1 MLSSLDAARVEEDR
15 EKFSLSL
22 SFIQEPVVAADV
34 LDENNDLVMHVLDE
48 NNDLKTL
55 QLVKVMPLLM
65 LRALLTLVLLIIACL
80 IMCCIGTRRGKCY
93 RLGGYRLWRYS
104 RGKYL
109 DYIERPFSKP
119 VFLHGSY
126 CCFHI
131 LFCCESAA
139 PRVHLLTA
147 VNMLC

>member
-80 IMCCIGTRRGKCY
+80 IMCCI
-93 RLGGYRLWRYS
+93 
-104 RGKYL
+104 
-109 DYIERPFSKP
+109 
-119 VFLHGSY
+119 
-126 CCFHI
+126 
-131 LFCCESAA
+131 
-139 PRVHLLTA
+139 
-147 VNMLC
+147 